1 MHYFHKKAKSVY
13 IRLIPYILMTF
24 ISHFNP
30 KLHVQVQNARVLR
43 SGQEFYN
50 LRYHTRVYV
59 HVSTIEDI
67 HTYNPL
73 FE

>member
-1 MHYFHKKAKSVY
+1 
-13 IRLIPYILMTF
+13 MTF

-30 KLHVQVQNARVLR
+30 KLHVQGQNARVLR